1 MAWSK
6 GAVVIVKRGDP
17 EMGDTIENGLN
28 IQKTTGGSGKY
39 CFMPRRHTKEEL
51 AEMMEDA
58 DALYGRRWIPPTW
71 LRKINEGIAF
81 VVYHVCMFIE
91 KYLKI

>member
-6 GAVVIVKRGDP
+6 GAVVVVKRGDT
-17 EMGDTIENGLN
+17 EIADAIESGIN
-28 IQKTTGGSGKY
+28 INKTTDGKY

-51 AEMMEDA
+51 MQMMEDA
-58 DALYGRRWIPPTW
+58 DALYGKRWSPPKW

-91 KYLKI
+91 KYLKL